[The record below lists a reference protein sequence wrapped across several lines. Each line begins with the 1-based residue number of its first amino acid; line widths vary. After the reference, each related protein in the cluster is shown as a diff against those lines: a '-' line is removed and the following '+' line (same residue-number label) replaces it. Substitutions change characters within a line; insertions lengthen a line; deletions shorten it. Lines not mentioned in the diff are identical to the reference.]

1 MKWKTNI
8 INLNFQFITLAKITS
23 RWLFTIIIFLFEAE
37 HILILLPITI
47 FTCVLKFWLTCFCVL
62 NRRWKEYMYIYI
74 LHLQISAYSTIKCAF
89 VFTFPC
95 LPLVCEIYLMSF
107 LPRFWHTLYVQRYIT
122 QIRIYYSISQIKINK
137 SGSPLWCMTV
147 CLFVFSTLINF

>member
-8 INLNFQFITLAKITS
+8 INLNFQLITFPKMTS
-23 RWLFTIIIFLFEAE
+23 RWLFTIIFLFEAE

-62 NRRWKEYMYIYI
+62 NRSWKEYMYIYI
-74 LHLQISAYSTIKCAF
+74 LHLQISAYSTITCTF

-95 LPLVCEIYLMSF
+95 LPLVCEYISDVIYAAF
-107 LPRFWHTLYVQRYIT
+107 LTHIIFVKYLFKDTLRKLEFT
-122 QIRIYYSISQIKINK
+122 
-137 SGSPLWCMTV
+137 TV
-147 CLFVFSTLINF
+147 YHK